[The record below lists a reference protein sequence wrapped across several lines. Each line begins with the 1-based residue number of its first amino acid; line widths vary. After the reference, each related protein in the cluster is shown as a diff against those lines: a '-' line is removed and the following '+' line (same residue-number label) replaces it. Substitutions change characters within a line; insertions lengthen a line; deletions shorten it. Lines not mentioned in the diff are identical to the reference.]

1 MLNQQLYQKR
11 GLIISHVANWLM
23 TKKKGD
29 KLPTFSEMQEQFC
42 VSRGTVQNALKFLI
56 DSKAVDVRARG
67 RKGSYICN
75 VDPLILQQYCSRTHI
90 SGIMPLPYSKA
101 LECLA
106 TALYKCFSNQ
116 HLKFFLSYTGGSS
129 NRYTM
134 LLSGAFDF
142 AISSK
147 AAALTSIERGLPI
160 EVAMEF
166 GSGSYLS
173 KHVLVFSMHADAH
186 LCDGLRIGIDNESF
200 DQRQLTYRV
209 FQSYNVE
216 LVEIKRQRFLKAI
229 KEGYIDASI
238 WNYDEII
245 EKEHDGFQCID
256 LEFDNLD
263 DFSNAVILIN
273 QNDLFIKRVLEDSI
287 HLEQVKLVREK
298 VINNII
304 PPIY

>member
-1 MLNQQLYQKR
+1 
-11 GLIISHVANWLM
+11 M
-23 TKKKGD
+23 TKNSGD
-29 KLPTFSEMQEQFC
+29 KLSTFSEMQERFS

-56 DSKAVDVRARG
+56 DQKALNVQTRG

-75 VDPLILQQYCSRTHI
+75 IDPLVLQQFCSRTHI

-147 AAALTSIERGLPI
+147 AAALTSIEHGLPI
-160 EVAMEF
+160 EIAMEL
-166 GSGSYLS
+166 GKGSYLS
-173 KHVLVFSMHADAH
+173 KHVLVFGMQTDAR
-186 LCDGLRIGIDNESF
+186 LCDGLRIGIDSESF
-200 DQRQLTYRV
+200 DQRQLTNRV
-209 FQSYNVE
+209 CQSYNVE
-216 LVEIKRQRFLKAI
+216 LVEIKRQRFLNAI

-256 LEFDNLD
+256 LDYDNLE
-263 DFSNAVILIN
+263 DFSNAVIIIN
-273 QNDLFIKRVLEDSI
+273 KNDLFIKRVLEDSI
-287 HLEQVKLVREK
+287 HLEQVKLIREK